1 MRVLVAA
8 AARSRISCDSHDRYM
23 LASVSKMTLVV
34 VDDDGDIRRA
44 VGRSLRSYGHEVHLF
59 ESGEAYLA
67 KSCDADC
74 AIVDIGLPG
83 VSGLEVE
90 ERMRRGGR
98 HIPVVFITAHDDLAR
113 RAIQRTTMPVLKK
126 PLDEHDL
133 LDAIA
138 QVTGDRST

>member
-8 AARSRISCDSHDRYM
+8 TARSRISSDSYDCYM
-23 LASVSKMTLVV
+23 LAGVPKMTLVV

-113 RAIQRTTMPVLKK
+113 RAIQKTAMPVLKK

-138 QVTGDRST
+138 QVTGDRRT

>member
-1 MRVLVAA
+1 MTP
-8 AARSRISCDSHDRYM
+8 SS
-23 LASVSKMTLVV
+23 SKLTLVV
-34 VDDDGDIRRA
+34 VDDDMDIRRA

-67 KSCDADC
+67 ENCAADC

-83 VSGLEVE
+83 VSGLEME
-90 ERMRRGGR
+90 EQMRRRGR
-98 HIPVVFITAHDDLAR
+98 SIPVVFITAHDDLAR
-113 RAIQRTTMPVLKK
+113 RAVQKTPMPVLKK

-138 QVTGDRST
+138 AATASHH